1 MTVFVRWYGK
11 VLEGDMLDGEWMGM
25 KQVRIPLDGHYPV
38 ALFTPQHVYESAD
51 HPDLIAFDTRTA
63 RLTEVAYWK
72 ETEQKSFEVKVSPP
86 LDILPS
92 HDRKVLELY
101 KTSNWDHER
110 NHLRVD
116 KLDEFYRLW
125 RETMTPD
132 GFVDAKTPA
141 SSLIRKDKN
150 NKCQDCRCWVH
161 TTTLGSPIEPEW
173 HCRHGFTPSKDC
185 LDMAAYNDECM
196 RNDPKQR
203 PADYT
208 ETSQPSQKHATQK
221 IKKPSKKMLR
231 STGRQ
236 QFSDATQLA
245 LFD

>member
-51 HPDLIAFDTRTA
+51 HPDLMAFDTRST
-63 RLTEVAYWK
+63 RK
-72 ETEQKSFEVKVSPP
+72 ESFEVKMSPP
-86 LDILPS
+86 SDILPS
-92 HDRKVLELY
+92 HDRKVLELF
-101 KTSNWDHER
+101 KASNWDHER

-125 RETMTPD
+125 REAMTPD
-132 GFVDAKTPA
+132 GFVEADTSKKLSEEPSGEISKEHPNDIRTSKR
-141 SSLIRKDKN
+141 SS
-150 NKCQDCRCWVH
+150 
-161 TTTLGSPIEPEW
+161 
-173 HCRHGFTPSKDC
+173 
-185 LDMAAYNDECM
+185 
-196 RNDPKQR
+196 
-203 PADYT
+203 
-208 ETSQPSQKHATQK
+208 
-221 IKKPSKKMLR
+221 KKPSKKMLR

-236 QFSDATQLA
+236 QFSDATQLS